1 MKHLLK
7 ITFVIF
13 TLIFLSCSQEN
24 EHELITE
31 STLIDSELKKDFK
44 DFALIISESLKD
56 ENVIN
61 YILTESSK
69 RFDGDYDI
77 LLAKDFSKNNF
88 AKSEK
93 ENVNLKTLLENNLN
107 KGKLKSKNA
116 KSKNLDTYFSE
127 LLEKYPTI
135 QISVPNYSSSNTL
148 RKGSSVI
155 KPLVAYANDNE
166 ESITAFDEFGNSQK
180 LTNDNIPTRP
190 VIVIS
195 KSERVVALNDSEQ
208 SELSYYHRN
217 FPCFQEMSI
226 ESRETNNDLRYYR
239 LYRDDCGIYAGGG
252 SGSGS
257 GGTTN
262 TIDRDNN
269 SNEDNLFRVRF
280 NSMKDKRKYESWWY
294 GDAEVMVKVVF
305 AKNSSGVSLF
315 ETTTKM
321 INHGFIKTKWW
332 GESFTKD
339 NNVNIPIVYWET
351 SIYGDRMK
359 YMFYEID
366 DRGKTGKVET
376 SITTKLDDNTSTTV
390 KGSFD
395 KKEKDLFMGDVI
407 VNYKSKTK
415 GEGTKFNT
423 GSFSCWI
430 NQK

>member
-7 ITFVIF
+7 ITFAIF
-13 TLIFLSCSQEN
+13 TLIFVSCSQEN
-24 EHELITE
+24 ENELITE
-31 STLIDSELKKDFK
+31 STLIDSELKKDFE
-44 DFALIISESLKD
+44 DFALIISKSLKD
-56 ENVIN
+56 ENVVN

-77 LLAKDFSKNNF
+77 LLAKDFAKNNF

-107 KGKLKSKNA
+107 KSELKSKNT

-148 RKGSSVI
+148 RKGSSAI
-155 KPLVAYANDNE
+155 KPLVAYANDND
-166 ESITAFDEFGNSQK
+166 ESITAFDEFGNPQK

-208 SELSYYHRN
+208 SELSYYRRN

-226 ESRETNNDLRYYR
+226 EREENRNKLRYYA
-239 LYRDDCGIYAGGG
+239 LYRNDCGIYAGGG

-262 TIDRDNN
+262 TTDRDKNDN
-269 SNEDNLFRVRF
+269 HDNLFKLGF
-280 NSMKDKRKYESWWY
+280 NSKKDKREYESWWY
-294 GDAEVMVKVVF
+294 GDAEVMVKIIF
-305 AKNSSGVSLF
+305 SNNSTGISQF
-315 ETTTKM
+315 ESTTKM
-321 INHGFIKTKWW
+321 INKGFIGVKWFR
-332 GESFTKD
+332 SYVK
-339 NNVNIPIVYWET
+339 NKVVNIPIVLWET
-351 SIYGDRMK
+351 SVYGDRMK

-366 DRGKTGKVET
+366 DRGKTKKIET
-376 SITTKLDDNTSTTV
+376 SLTSKLDDNTSTTV
-390 KGSFD
+390 KGSFEL
-395 KKEKDLFMGDVI
+395 KEKDLFMGDVI
-407 VNYKSKTK
+407 VNYKDNTK
-415 GEGTKFNT
+415 GEGTKYNT

>member
-1 MKHLLK
+1 MQ
-7 ITFVIF
+7 V
-13 TLIFLSCSQEN
+13 
-24 EHELITE
+24 
-31 STLIDSELKKDFK
+31 
-44 DFALIISESLKD
+44 
-56 ENVIN
+56 
-61 YILTESSK
+61 
-69 RFDGDYDI
+69 GD
-77 LLAKDFSKNNF
+77 
-88 AKSEK
+88 
-93 ENVNLKTLLENNLN
+93 
-107 KGKLKSKNA
+107 
-116 KSKNLDTYFSE
+116 
-127 LLEKYPTI
+127 P
-135 QISVPNYSSSNTL
+135 
-148 RKGSSVI
+148 
-155 KPLVAYANDNE
+155 
-166 ESITAFDEFGNSQK
+166 
-180 LTNDNIPTRP
+180 
-190 VIVIS
+190 
-195 KSERVVALNDSEQ
+195 
-208 SELSYYHRN
+208 
-217 FPCFQEMSI
+217 
-226 ESRETNNDLRYYR
+226 
-239 LYRDDCGIYAGGG
+239 
-252 SGSGS
+252 GSGS

-262 TIDRDNN
+262 TIDRDSN

-305 AKNSSGVSLF
+305 AKNNSGVSLF

-376 SITTKLDDNTSTTV
+376 SLTTKLDDNTSTTV

-395 KKEKDLFMGDVI
+395 KKEEDLFMGDVI